1 MTPAL
6 VPCSRNAHDQ
16 NVLVRRPQW
25 DQRGCHSQK
34 EETSKLGGS
43 MHIVRCAQ
51 EGAALATP
59 LKKGVGNWKFLA
71 LAKGTT
77 WPLLYEWVRRTRAV

>member
-34 EETSKLGGS
+34 EETSKIGGS
-43 MHIVRCAQ
+43 MYIVRCAQ
-51 EGAALATP
+51 ERAASATP
-59 LKKGVGNWKFLA
+59 LKGEGNKEVLA
-71 LAKGTT
+71 ERGR
-77 WPLLYEWVRRTRAV
+77 LLVFPASASLYSDA